1 MKKITHIQTI
11 RFDLKVHS
19 IAGWIYSF
27 LIPGKD
33 HIDICYDPDSD
44 LFLYAYRGQGT
55 YSLSTIRLSKP
66 QAGNHLKEGDIE
78 FLSVLEEKHLF
89 GDSLLCTILDKN
101 RNVVISIIRGAYSG
115 GISVYENK
123 KTT

>member
-1 MKKITHIQTI
+1 MKKIKHIQTI

-19 IAGWIYSF
+19 ISGWIYSF

-33 HIDICYDPDSD
+33 HIDICYDEEAD

-55 YSLSTIRLSKP
+55 YSVSTIRLPKP
-66 QAGNHLKEGDIE
+66 QAGHHLEEGDIE

-101 RNVVISIIRGAYSG
+101 RNTVISIIRGAYSG
-115 GISVYENK
+115 GISVSENK
-123 KTT
+123 K

>member
-1 MKKITHIQTI
+1 MKKIDHIQTI

-19 IAGWIYSF
+19 ISGWIYSF

-33 HIDICYDPDSD
+33 HIDICYDETAD
-44 LFLYAYRGQGT
+44 LFIYAYRGQGT
-55 YSLSTIRLSKP
+55 YSVATLRLPNPK
-66 QAGNHLKEGDIE
+66 AGNHLAEGDIE

-115 GISVYENK
+115 GISVSEYK
-123 KTT
+123 K

>member
-19 IAGWIYSF
+19 ISGWIYSF

-33 HIDICYDPDSD
+33 HIDICYDEHTD

-55 YSLSTIRLSKP
+55 YSVSTIRLPKP
-66 QAGNHLKEGDIE
+66 HGPSHLKEGDIE

-101 RNVVISIIRGAYSG
+101 RNTVISILRGAYSG
-115 GISVYENK
+115 GISVSENK
-123 KTT
+123 K